1 MKTIKC
7 PKCGKEFTINISHS
21 ISSDGE
27 IFLLEKIR
35 LNIQMKFILK

>member
-27 IFLLEKIR
+27 IFLCPHCKWKVRYVEE
-35 LNIQMKFILK
+35 